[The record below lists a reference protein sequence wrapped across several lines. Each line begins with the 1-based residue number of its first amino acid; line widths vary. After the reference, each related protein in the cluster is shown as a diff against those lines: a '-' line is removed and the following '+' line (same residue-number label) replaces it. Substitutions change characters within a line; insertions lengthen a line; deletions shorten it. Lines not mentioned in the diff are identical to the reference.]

1 MKKQLSIVLAFV
13 MVVAAT
19 LGYVI
24 HDDVTPDS
32 FVETNNGKTSIQ
44 PLQQQTVM
52 TNAEAISK
60 HFTVQATPE
69 KRVVLEGSPELRSAN
84 PAAQEVVRH
93 EIQMMNES
101 RDNQWAQA
109 VEATVEEVFHTPA
122 LSGLS
127 PISSECRNTL
137 CRWELASNDEADVV
151 NAERAIVGTLMQK
164 DGGATAVRRIQDP
177 AGNGLR
183 FVVLYAKPGHA
194 LPSAE

>member
-1 MKKQLSIVLAFV
+1 MKKQLSIVLAVV
-13 MVVAAT
+13 MVVAVA

-24 HDDVTPDS
+24 HDDKTPDF
-32 FVETNNGKTSIQ
+32 FVESNNGKTSIQ

-60 HFTVQATPE
+60 HFTVQGTPE
-69 KRVVLEGSPELRSAN
+69 KKVVPEGSPELRDAN
-84 PAAQEVVRH
+84 PVAEEVARY

-109 VEATVEEVFHTPA
+109 VEATVEEVFHTSA

-127 PISSECRNTL
+127 PVSAECRNTL
-137 CRWELASNDEADVV
+137 CRWELASNDEVDAD

-164 DGGATAVRRIQDP
+164 DGGATVVRRIQDP

-183 FVVLYAKPGHA
+183 FVVLYAKPGHV
-194 LPSAE
+194 LPSTE